1 MKIRIILLFI
11 VCTSIYT
18 CSKKNSGEPTNW
30 IFRLNELVNN
40 HKNKVSIKQGI
51 YGTTSLTTGNCM
63 PIIDE
68 NQCKLY
74 TIEKEILIY
83 ERTSP
88 FQVTFNNNKF
98 VSKIHSKLIKKVNS
112 DANGFFQIDLPVGV
126 YSLFYQDDTIY
137 PYVNINNPT
146 IINEIIVDTNIK
158 YYQYI
163 NIDKAIY

>member
-1 MKIRIILLFI
+1 LF
-11 VCTSIYT
+11 
-18 CSKKNSGEPTNW
+18 
-30 IFRLNELVNN
+30 R
-40 HKNKVSIKQGI
+40 
-51 YGTTSLTTGNCM
+51 
-63 PIIDE
+63 
-68 NQCKLY
+68 
-74 TIEKEILIY
+74 
-83 ERTSP
+83 
-88 FQVTFNNNKF
+88 
-98 VSKIHSKLIKKVNS
+98 KIHSKLIKKVNS